1 MNLTHEQVLDLA
13 AAFVLGALDPEEE
26 QAVRDHL
33 ASCDLSHDELAELG
47 GVVPYLAESVDL
59 VEPPV
64 GLKDRIMAAAAADLE
79 ARRTGAAPTPERPP
93 AEPQADRQVAPFPTA
108 EEREVR
114 RRRTNVIGWALRIAA
129 VLVIAAL
136 GAWNLRLQQD
146 LNATRTDLN
155 LALQPTNA
163 VAVLRPEGAGPSG
176 IGLVLADGS
185 VRIQMRN
192 LAPTTGSQI
201 YEAWVI
207 APGGA
212 PVPIGGF
219 PVGQDGIGSLVA
231 PQANATPGVTL
242 ALTREPGPGATAPTL
257 PIVSAGV
264 ATAP

>member
-13 AAFVLGALDPEEE
+13 AGFVLGALDPEED
-26 QAVRDHL
+26 QAVREHL
-33 ASCDLSHDELAELG
+33 ASCELSHDEIAALG
-47 GVVPYLAESVDL
+47 GVLPYLAESVDQ
-59 VEPPV
+59 VEPPAS
-64 GLKDRIMAAAAADLE
+64 LKARIMAAAADDLE
-79 ARRTGAAPTPERPP
+79 ARRGAQSEVEPEGG
-93 AEPQADRQVAPFPTA
+93 DRRVMSFPTA

-146 LNATRTDLN
+146 LNSTRQDLDQ
-155 LALQPTNA
+155 ALQPTNA
-163 VAVLRPEGAGPSG
+163 VAVLRPEGTGPSG
-176 IGLVLADGS
+176 VALVQADGT
-185 VRIQMRN
+185 VRLEMRN
-192 LAPTTGSQI
+192 LEATSGSQV

-219 PVGQDGIGSLVA
+219 AVGQDGTGKLVA
-231 PQANATPGVTL
+231 RQAGATPGVTL
-242 ALTREPGPGATAPTL
+242 ALTREPGPNATAPTP
-257 PIVSAGV
+257 PIVSSGV